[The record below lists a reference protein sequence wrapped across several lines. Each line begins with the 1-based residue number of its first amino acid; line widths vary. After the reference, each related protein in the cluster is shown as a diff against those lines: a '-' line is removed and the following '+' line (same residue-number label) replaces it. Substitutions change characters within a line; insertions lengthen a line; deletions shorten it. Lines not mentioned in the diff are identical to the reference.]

1 MKYNEV
7 SSLDKSPGV
16 PQITTILNLHKFN
29 YFFIVH
35 DLNQFFLYLDNQI
48 KILQLSEEASPKFTS
63 ILGQVIKSL

>member
-35 DLNQFFLYLDNQI
+35 DLNQFFLYLDN
-48 KILQLSEEASPKFTS
+48 
-63 ILGQVIKSL
+63 